1 MREDAPSGEPARS
14 VGGEWVVTV
23 TPPCRQGDSCL
34 LRPMNQQVVH
44 ECWVEGVGRDRV
56 TLQISEKAKQAS
68 VSSRNRC
75 SLRFVLSR
83 THMREMHYAV
93 DHLDL
98 GVVFPVP
105 Q

>member
-1 MREDAPSGEPARS
+1 MREAALSGQS
-14 VGGEWVVTV
+14 SCMGGGRRCDCHT
-23 TPPCRQGDSCL
+23 PCRPGDSCSL
-34 LRPMNQQVVH
+34 LPMNQQVIH

-56 TLQISEKAKQAS
+56 TLKISEKAKQAS

-93 DHLDL
+93 DQLDL